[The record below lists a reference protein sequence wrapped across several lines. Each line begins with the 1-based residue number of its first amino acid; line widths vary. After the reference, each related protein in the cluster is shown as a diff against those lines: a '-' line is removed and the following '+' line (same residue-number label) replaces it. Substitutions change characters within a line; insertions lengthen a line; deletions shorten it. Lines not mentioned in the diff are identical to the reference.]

1 MIKRTVADKIFS
13 DIIRTRDSWTCQRC
27 NKTINRFSP
36 TARQGLHCSHF
47 IGRSRYNTRFDED
60 NCVALCYG
68 CHRYFTSNPLEHHEW
83 QHKRMGEERL
93 VDLHARSNMR
103 AGDNGLPRKAFYN
116 SKEHIKELKE
126 RLEELTW

>member
-1 MIKRTVADKIFS
+1 
-13 DIIRTRDSWTCQRC
+13 
-27 NKTINRFSP
+27 
-36 TARQGLHCSHF
+36 
-47 IGRSRYNTRFDED
+47 
-60 NCVALCYG
+60 
-68 CHRYFTSNPLEHHEW
+68 
-83 QHKRMGEERL
+83 MGEERL